1 MWWAAGQVDIMFT
14 DLTSGLP
21 FVQSGQLRALA
32 VSTAQRSSVVPDLPS
47 MNEVG
52 IPDFD
57 LNSWNGFFAPAGT
70 DAAIVAK
77 LNTAINQIARNPI
90 TRQRLAALGFD
101 AFSGTPESF
110 AVFVSEQRDLWG
122 KLIHDAGIEQ
132 Q

>member
-1 MWWAAGQVDIMFT
+1 
-14 DLTSGLP
+14 
-21 FVQSGQLRALA
+21 
-32 VSTAQRSSVVPDLPS
+32 